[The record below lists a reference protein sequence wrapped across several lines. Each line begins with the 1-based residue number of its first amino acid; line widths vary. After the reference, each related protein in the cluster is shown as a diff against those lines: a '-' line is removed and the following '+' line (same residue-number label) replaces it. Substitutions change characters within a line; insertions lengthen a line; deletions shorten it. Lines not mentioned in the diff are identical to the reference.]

1 MRLAGALAL
10 LLAGSLAALAQEV
23 PPQPTRVAAA
33 AAKSK
38 AKKPPPA
45 VESAKSTYDAMSQAD
60 RVGIQSDL
68 IWTGDYNGIADGDF
82 NERSIQAVKAFQ
94 EKQGNKGTG
103 VLNVQE
109 RALLTE
115 TAAKSKDAAGWK
127 IVDDKTTG
135 VRLGLPTKLA
145 PQPGE
150 AKSGDTKSRWQS
162 AKGEVQIETFRVN
175 PATLATVF
183 DQQRKQ
189 PANRQVDY
197 SVMKDNFFVIS
208 GLQGLKKFYVRGQIK
223 AGDKNGD
230 VRGVA
235 ILYDQAMDGIMEPV
249 VVAMSSAF
257 TPFPTGA
264 LVAAVEGP
272 APKRAVD
279 YGTGIVVSAAGDVV
293 TDREVVDECR
303 FIVVP
308 GYGHAERVADD
319 KESSLA
325 LIRLNGVQNLKPVA
339 IEGDVPRGSDVT
351 LVGIADPERQ
361 DGGGAVTTA
370 KAKLAGN
377 GAGSARAVEP
387 APALGFS
394 GGAAIEADQR
404 FVGMVVL
411 KPQGAAMTDAI
422 TIRHFL
428 DAQKVKT
435 EAGVTQDAKSSVL
448 RVICVRK

>member
-10 LLAGSLAALAQEV
+10 LLAGSLAAVAEET
-23 PPQPTRVAAA
+23 PPQPMRLAAA

-38 AKKPPPA
+38 AKKPPA
-45 VESAKSTYDAMSQAD
+45 VAPAKSTYDAMSEAD
-60 RVGIQSDL
+60 RIGIQSDL

-82 NERSIQAVKAFQ
+82 NERSIQGVKAFQ
-94 EKQGNKGTG
+94 ERQGNKDTG

-109 RALLTE
+109 RALLAD
-115 TAAKSKDAAGWK
+115 TAAKSRDAAGWK
-127 IVDDKTTG
+127 IVDDKVTG

-150 AKSGDTKSRWQS
+150 TKPGDTKAGDTRSRWQS
-162 AKGEVQIETFRVN
+162 AKGEVQIETFRIN
-175 PATLATVF
+175 SATLAAVF

-208 GLQGLKKFYVRGQIK
+208 GLQGLKKFYVRAQI
-223 AGDKNGD
+223 KNGD

-235 ILYDQAMDGIMEPV
+235 VLYDQAMDGIMGPV

-257 TPFPTGA
+257 TAFPSGA
-264 LVAAVEGP
+264 LAAAAEGT

-279 YGTGIVVSAAGDVV
+279 YGTGIVVSMAGDIV

-319 KESSLA
+319 KDTSLA
-325 LIRLNGVQNLKPVA
+325 LIRLNGAQNLKPVA
-339 IEGDVPRGSDVT
+339 VGGDVPRGGDVT

-361 DGGGAVTTA
+361 NGGGAVSVA
-370 KAKLAGN
+370 QAKLGGN
-377 GAGSARAVEP
+377 GAGSARTVEP
-387 APALGFS
+387 APILGFS
-394 GGAAIEADQR
+394 GAAAIEADQR
-404 FVGMVVL
+404 FIGMVAL

-422 TIRHFL
+422 AIRRFL

-435 EAGVTQDAKSSVL
+435 ETSTTADAKSSVV